1 MNQLPKPEEMAS
13 FFNARVSG
21 YEDHMKENPNYNE
34 EKILLAGQ
42 FDVTGEPVRILDL
55 GCGTGLEIK
64 YILERTPNARFLGI
78 DLAGDMLE
86 SLKSK
91 YRDVLN
97 QIELVNASYFDY
109 DFERNQYDYVV
120 ACFTMHHWLPEQK
133 LLIYNRIF
141 DSLKPGGKF
150 INDDYLVPEAE
161 SKAMLAKYLQMKDSG
176 VLKDGEFY
184 HIDIPCS
191 VKTES
196 QILSEVGFRRIKI
209 VYEHYNEKHNGA
221 LLVGLKGL

>member
-1 MNQLPKPEEMAS
+1 MNQLQIPEGMAS
-13 FFNARVSG
+13 FFNTRVSG
-21 YEDHMKENPNYNE
+21 YEDHMKENPNYHE
-34 EKILLAGQ
+34 EKLLLAKQ
-42 FDVTGEPVRILDL
+42 FDFTDGPVRILDL
-55 GCGTGLEIK
+55 GCGTGLEIE
-64 YILERTPNARFLGI
+64 YILEKAPNARFLGI

-86 SLKSK
+86 SIKSK
-91 YRDVLN
+91 YKDFLN
-97 QIELVNASYFDY
+97 QIELVKASYFDY

-120 ACFTMHHWLPEQK
+120 ACSTMHHWLPEQK
-133 LLIYNRIF
+133 LLIYKRIF
-141 DSLKPGGKF
+141 NSLKPGGKF

-161 SKAMLAKYLQMKDSG
+161 AKAMLAKYLQMKDSG

-196 QILSEVGFRRIKI
+196 QILNDAGFRSVKI

-221 LLVGLKGL
+221 LLVGFRDL